1 MIECS
6 YKLYISNLKIALAFI
21 FLATCLFKLNILST
35 ADPIP
40 KNFSLTETHAHL
52 FSEEF
57 RNDRDDMIRRAVDA
71 GIEKMVM
78 PNVDHETIDA
88 MLEVESK
95 YPKLCFATM
104 GLHPCSVKKD
114 FQRELYVV
122 EDWLSKRKF
131 TAVGEMGTDLYW
143 DKTFWEEQKEAFRI
157 QAAWAKKYS
166 LPLIIHCRETI
177 DETIGLVEELQDG
190 KLTGVF
196 HCFTGNVAQ
205 AEKIIKLNF
214 FLGIG
219 GVSTF
224 KKGGLDIVLPDIP
237 ISNIVL
243 ETDSPYLAPVPH
255 RGKRNEP
262 AYVALI
268 ASRISELKKI
278 STEEVHRETTANAM
292 RLFPSLNI

>member
-1 MIECS
+1 
-6 YKLYISNLKIALAFI
+6 
-21 FLATCLFKLNILST
+21 LATCHFKLITLST
-35 ADPIP
+35 PNSII
-40 KNFSLTETHAHL
+40 KNSSLTDTHAHL

-57 RNDRDDMIRRAVDA
+57 KNDRDDMIRRAVEA
-71 GIEKMVM
+71 GIEKIVM
-78 PNVDHETIDA
+78 PNVDHETIDG
-88 MLEVESK
+88 MFEVESK

-114 FQRELYVV
+114 FQRELYIV
-122 EDWLSKRKF
+122 EDWLSKRMF

-143 DKTFWEEQKEAFRI
+143 DKTFWEEQKEAFRT

-177 DETIGLVEELQDG
+177 DETIALIEELQDG

-196 HCFTGNVAQ
+196 HCFTGNLAQ

-224 KKGGLDIVLPDIP
+224 KKGGLDTVLPTIP

-262 AYVALI
+262 SYIALV
-268 ASRISELKKI
+268 ASRISDLKKI
-278 STEEVHRETTANAM
+278 AIEEVWRETTANAG
-292 RLFPSLNI
+292 RLFPSLTA